1 MRRSPA
7 KKPPFCPEPARAE
20 TATETIQPK
29 MGATVFVHL
38 YYSKAREDCQCKT
51 AFFFFFLLESFC
63 FNVFFRGTA
72 QRAVPAKAFC
82 AGCFVRLFHVEQFEC
97 SILKVAPKKR
107 RTISLAALCKT
118 ECSMWNNATESLGC
132 CPIKAAASAGDALQ
146 KSCKNRCFYSPSKK
160 PAGIPAFLTR
170 SRSVWPFGFVE
181 TSVDVAAN
189 DS

>member
-7 KKPPFCPEPARAE
+7 KKPLFCPEPARVE

-63 FNVFFRGTA
+63 FNAPSRETA
-72 QRAVPAKAFC
+72 QRAAPTKAFC
-82 AGCFVRLFHVEQFEC
+82 AGVFCAVVPCGTIRC

-132 CPIKAAASAGDALQ
+132 CPIKERHQSGMH
-146 KSCKNRCFYSPSKK
+146 CKGAVKNSMFYSPSNIRRE
-160 PAGIPAFLTR
+160 PRRF
-170 SRSVWPFGFVE
+170 
-181 TSVDVAAN
+181 
-189 DS
+189 

>member
-63 FNVFFRGTA
+63 FNVSFRGTA
-72 QRAVPAKAFC
+72 QRTVPAKAFC
-82 AGCFVRLFHVEQFEC
+82 AGVFCAVVPC
-97 SILKVAPKKR
+97 G
-107 RTISLAALCKT
+107 TIRMLNLEGCPQKTADDQLGGAL
-118 ECSMWNNATESLGC
+118 
-132 CPIKAAASAGDALQ
+132 
-146 KSCKNRCFYSPSKK
+146 
-160 PAGIPAFLTR
+160 
-170 SRSVWPFGFVE
+170 
-181 TSVDVAAN
+181 
-189 DS
+189 